1 MKTFKASTG
10 LIIKRNSHLLLPV
23 GEVCTVPL
31 EGNLQVADRVE
42 VVCILPLEVLPPQ
55 VFPGVSLMHKEGLN
69 VRKYYL

>member
-1 MKTFKASTG
+1 M
-10 LIIKRNSHLLLPV
+10 LPV

-42 VVCILPLEVLPPQ
+42 VVCILPLAVLPPQ
-55 VFPGVSLMHKEGLN
+55 VFPKVSLMHKEGLN